1 MPFLNQ
7 IIERILDDKSV
18 PLHDVAVILPNRR
31 ARRLLLQ
38 GLHRA
43 NGGRPMFAPQIF
55 PMEEFVAWLSPLKVV
70 DQVTQLLRL
79 HELTCQFPGERFGTH
94 QLLTWGVAFLKDISD
109 MDMQLQ
115 DVPAIFHEF
124 AAAAQFEIP
133 FGKEEMSEADLEKIR
148 FNELLSDIYLK
159 YRNLLVD
166 NKEAY
171 EGMIYRDCA
180 EHIAEYVQAM
190 PFKRL
195 IFAGFYAL
203 SPSELE
209 IIRYLKEHFQ
219 VEVYFDIDPFYCH
232 LEKESELPD
241 FERETSFFIQRD
253 CEKLK
258 LDVQHLSF
266 NEPHFAQVPKRVRIV
281 STSKN
286 MRQIYGAIREVER
299 IREEKIA
306 EKIKALKCDHLDEK
320 TVIDMSDTAVVLA
333 DENLLLPFILSY
345 QPENVTINATMG
357 FPFESTPVSSALQ
370 DVMAVYESVFAL
382 TPNGA
387 LELVFSGEDV
397 ERLWNHE
404 MLKAEKPAP
413 YYFPTVLRYSQLPH
427 GEIFENLPRE
437 LVARRLPTLL
447 QQFCAF
453 AETVTVEPLYKAL
466 WQEVICKLRDLQAL
480 FEQHFAENEPVDF
493 AFAKFSVLKAVNTV
507 SISMKGDPDTGL
519 QVMGLL
525 ETRMMDFKNVIMLSV
540 NEGVLPK
547 GITYNSLLPFD
558 FKYKFDGKEALPNYL
573 YQDQVYAYHFFRLLQ
588 RAENATLIYNSAS
601 DVNLA
606 EKSRLIAQLEYEV
619 TSQKLEKTVEI
630 THQDMDFSLSLPVR
644 VPLSM
649 PKTDE
654 VLQLLHAYKFSAS
667 SLQNYIACPLQF
679 YFRHLMKVRETP
691 VLSDHLEAYELGTVI
706 HALYKQ
712 AFDEL
717 IPERNPD
724 NYAAILQR
732 HIDSADAAICTEIQK
747 LDGRKTLTDKDLE
760 QGYWL
765 INRRIIRETV
775 CKYLEVAKTELL
787 NSPWKIMANEMEV
800 NIADYQVVPIDGGEP
815 FVVHLTGS
823 LDRVQHNGRDVMILD
838 YKTGKVE
845 ESHLRIS
852 VKKGLEGDEEA
863 MAAEVKK
870 IFTDTKYDKLFQL
883 SMYMLMYEHIAKEK
897 PASVQ
902 VGIIS
907 TREVNRNHANYLFP
921 GSIFNDKDFLL
932 HKRLLS
938 ERLNLL
944 FCEIF
949 DPATLFK
956 QTDKIETC
964 KYCDFLHICGR
975 QTSTE
980 SRV

>member
-7 IIERILDDKSV
+7 IIERILDDQSV

-43 NGGRPMFAPQIF
+43 NGGRSMFAPQIF

-79 HELTCQFPGERFGTH
+79 HELTRQFPGERFGTH

-115 DVPAIFHEF
+115 DVPDIFHEF

-133 FGKEEMSEADLEKIR
+133 FGKDEMSEADREKIQ
-148 FNELLSDIYLK
+148 FNELLADIYLK
-159 YRNLLVD
+159 YKDLLAHS
-166 NKEAY
+166 KEAY

-180 EHIAEYVQAM
+180 EHIAEYVQTM

-209 IIRYLKEHFQ
+209 IIRYVKEHFQ
-219 VEVYFDIDPFYCH
+219 VEIYFDIDPFYCH
-232 LEKESELPD
+232 LEKESNLPD
-241 FERETSFFIQRD
+241 SERETSFFIHRD
-253 CEKLK
+253 CERLK

-266 NEPHFAQVPKRVRIV
+266 NEPHFTQVPKRVRIV

-299 IREEKIA
+299 IRAEKVA
-306 EKIKALKCDHLDEK
+306 EKIKELKCGRLDEK
-320 TVIDMSDTAVVLA
+320 TVVDMSDTAVVLA
-333 DENLLLPFILSY
+333 DENLLLPFLLSY

-357 FPFESTPVSSALQ
+357 FPFESTPVSSVLQ
-370 DVMAVYESVFAL
+370 SVMAVYESVFAL
-382 TPNGA
+382 TPDDA
-387 LELVFSGEDV
+387 SELMFSGEDV
-397 ERLWNHE
+397 ERLWDHE

-427 GEIFENLPRE
+427 GETFENLPKE
-437 LVARRLPTLL
+437 QVARRLPMLL
-447 QQFCAF
+447 QRFCMF
-453 AETVTVEPLYKAL
+453 AESVTVEPLYKEL
-466 WQEVICKLRDLQAL
+466 WHEVVRKLKDLQAL

-493 AFAKFSVLKAVNTV
+493 AFAKFSVLKALHTV

-547 GITYNSLLPFD
+547 GISYNSLLPFD
-558 FKYKFDGKEALPNYL
+558 FKYKFDGKYALPNYL

-588 RAENATLIYNSAS
+588 RAENAMIVYNSAS

-619 TSQKLEKTVEI
+619 TAQKLEKTVEI
-630 THQDMDFSLSLPVR
+630 IHQDMDFSLSLPVR

-649 PKTDE
+649 PKTGE
-654 VLQLLHAYKFSAS
+654 VLQLLHAYTFSAS
-667 SLQNYIACPLQF
+667 SLQDYIACPLQF
-679 YFRHLMKVRETP
+679 YFRHLLGVREMP

-717 IPERNPD
+717 IPEHDPA

-732 HIDSADAAICTEIQK
+732 HIDSADADICAEIRK

-787 NSPWKIMANEMEV
+787 KSSWKMMANEMAV
-800 NIADYQVVPIDGGEP
+800 DIADYPVVPIDGSEP
-815 FVVHLTGS
+815 FVVRLTGS
-823 LDRVQHNGRDVMILD
+823 LDRVQHDWRDVMILD

-852 VKKGLEGDEEA
+852 VKKGLEGNEEA
-863 MAAEVKK
+863 VDAEVKK

-883 SMYMLMYEHIAKEK
+883 SMYVLMYEYIAKEK

-907 TREVNRNHANYLFP
+907 TREVNRNHANYLLP
-921 GSIFNDKDFLL
+921 GMIFGEKDLLL
-932 HKRLLS
+932 HRRLLS

-949 DPATLFK
+949 DSATPFT
-956 QTDKIETC
+956 QTDDVETC

>member
-1 MPFLNQ
+1 MPFLQQ
-7 IIERILDDKSV
+7 IIDKILDDRSV
-18 PLHDVAVILPNRR
+18 PLHEVAVVLPNRR

-38 GLHRA
+38 GLHKA

-55 PMEEFVAWLSPLKVV
+55 PMEEFVAWLSPLKVI

-124 AAAAQFEIP
+124 AEAARFEIP
-133 FGKEEMSEADLEKIR
+133 FGKEEMSETDREKIQ

-159 YRNLLVD
+159 YKELLLD

-180 EHIAEYVQAM
+180 EHIAEYVQTM

-209 IIRYLKEHFQ
+209 IIHYLKEHFQ

-232 LEKESELPD
+232 LEKESDLPD
-241 FERETSFFIQRD
+241 YERETSFFIQRN
-253 CEKLK
+253 CEKLR

-266 NEPHFAQVPKRVRIV
+266 NEPHFTQAPKRVRIV

-299 IREEKIA
+299 IKA
-306 EKIKALKCDHLDEK
+306 EKIKALNGDHLDEK

-333 DENLLLPFILSY
+333 DENLLLPFLLSY

-357 FPFESTPVSSALQ
+357 FPFESTPVSSVLQ
-370 DVMAVYESVFAL
+370 SVMAVYESVFAL
-382 TPNGA
+382 TPNGTS
-387 LELVFSGEDV
+387 ELMFSGEDV

-404 MLKAEKPAP
+404 MLKAEKPVP
-413 YYFPTVLRYSQLPH
+413 FYFPTVLRYEQLPH
-427 GEIFENLPRE
+427 SETFGNLPKE
-437 LVARRLPTLL
+437 LVARRLPMLL
-447 QQFCAF
+447 QQFCTF
-453 AETVTVEPLYKAL
+453 AETVTVEPLYKTL
-466 WQEVICKLRDLQAL
+466 WHEVVRKLQDLQVL
-480 FEQHFAENEPVDF
+480 FEHHFAENEPVDF
-493 AFAKFSVLKAVNTV
+493 TFAKFSVLKAVHTV

-588 RAENATLIYNSAS
+588 RAENVMLVYNGAS

-619 TSQKLEKTVEI
+619 ISQKLEKTVEI

-679 YFRHLMKVRETP
+679 YFRHLMRVRETP

-706 HALYKQ
+706 HALFKQ

-717 IPERNPD
+717 IPEQNPA

-732 HIDSADAAICTEIQK
+732 HIDSSDADICTEIRK

-765 INRRIIRETV
+765 INRRIIHETV
-775 CKYLEVAKTELL
+775 CKYLEAAKTELL
-787 NSPWKIMANEMEV
+787 DSSWRIMANEMEV
-800 NIADYQVVPIDGGEP
+800 NIADYQVVPIDGSKP
-815 FVVHLTGS
+815 FVVRMTGS
-823 LDRVQHNGRDVMILD
+823 LDRVQHIGRDVMILD

-845 ESHLRIS
+845 ESHLRVS
-852 VKKGLEGDEEA
+852 VKKGLEGNEAA
-863 MAAEVKK
+863 MAAEVEK

-907 TREVNRNHANYLFP
+907 TREVNRNHANYLLP
-921 GSIFNDKDFLL
+921 GSIFNDPDLLL
-932 HKRLLS
+932 HKQLLS
-938 ERLNLL
+938 ERLNRL

-949 DPATLFK
+949 DPETPFT
-956 QTDKIETC
+956 QTDEVETC

>member
-1 MPFLNQ
+1 MQPFLKQ
-7 IIERILDDKSV
+7 IIDKILADSSV
-18 PLHDVAVILPNRR
+18 PLHDVAVVLPNRR

-38 GLHRA
+38 GLHKA

-55 PMEEFVAWLSPLKVV
+55 PMEEFVAWLSPLKVI

-79 HELTCQFPGERFGTH
+79 HELTRQFPGERFGTH

-124 AAAAQFEIP
+124 AEAARFEIP
-133 FGKEEMSEADLEKIR
+133 FGKEEMSEVDREKIQ
-148 FNELLSDIYLK
+148 FNDFLADIYLK
-159 YRNLLVD
+159 YKDLLV
-166 NKEAY
+166 KEGEAY

-180 EHIAEYVQAM
+180 EHIADYVQEM
-190 PFKRL
+190 PYKRL

-219 VEVYFDIDPFYCH
+219 TEIYFDIDPFYCH

-241 FERETSFFIQRD
+241 YERETSFFIQRN
-253 CEKLK
+253 CEQLR

-266 NEPHFAQVPKRVRIV
+266 YEPHFTQVPKQVKIV

-286 MRQIYGAIREVER
+286 MRQIYAAISEVDR
-299 IREEKIA
+299 IKA
-306 EKIKALKCDHLDEK
+306 EKIKALKGDHLDENA
-320 TVIDMSDTAVVLA
+320 VIDMSDTAVVLA
-333 DENLLLPFILSY
+333 DENLLLPFLMSY
-345 QPENVTINATMG
+345 QPDNVTINATMG
-357 FPFESTPVSSALQ
+357 FPFEGTPVSSVLQ
-370 DVMAVYESVFAL
+370 DVMAIYESVFAL
-382 TPNGA
+382 TPDGA
-387 LELVFSGEDV
+387 SELMLSGENV
-397 ERLWNHE
+397 ERLWNHDL
-404 MLKAEKPAP
+404 LKAEKPASN
-413 YYFPTVLRYSQLPH
+413 YFPAVIRYSQLH
-427 GEIFENLPRE
+427 HSETFENLPKE
-437 LVARRLPTLL
+437 LVARRLPMLL
-447 QQFCAF
+447 QQFCTF
-453 AETVTVEPLYKAL
+453 AETVTVELLYKAL
-466 WQEVICKLRDLQAL
+466 WHEVVRKLAELQEL
-480 FEQHFAENEPVDF
+480 FEHHFTENEPVDF
-493 AFAKFSVLKAVNTV
+493 VFAQFSVLKAVHTV

-558 FKYKFDGKEALPNYL
+558 FKYKFDGKAALPNYL

-588 RAENATLIYNSAS
+588 RAENVTLIYNSAS
-601 DVNLA
+601 DANLA
-606 EKSRLIAQLEYEV
+606 EKSRLIAQLAYEV
-619 TSQKLEKTVEI
+619 ALQKLENTVKI
-630 THQDMDFSLSLPVR
+630 RYQDMDFALSLPVR
-644 VPLSM
+644 ESLSL
-649 PKTDE
+649 PKTNE
-654 VLQLLHAYKFSAS
+654 VMQLLHGYKFSAS
-667 SLQNYIACPLQF
+667 SLQSYIACPLQF
-679 YFRHLMKVRETP
+679 YFRLLMRIRETP

-706 HALYKQ
+706 HALFKQ

-717 IPERNPD
+717 IPERTSS
-724 NYAAILQR
+724 NYATILQR
-732 HIDSADAAICTEIQK
+732 HIDNSNVAICNEIRK
-747 LDGRKTLTDKDLE
+747 LDGRKDLTDKDLE

-765 INRRIIRETV
+765 INRRIIQETV
-775 CKYLEVAKTELL
+775 NKYLEVAKTELL
-787 NSPWKIMANEMEV
+787 NEPWKIMANEMEV
-800 NIADYQVVPIDGGEP
+800 NISDYQVVPLDGRAP

-823 LDRVQHNGRDVMILD
+823 LDRVQHIDRDVMILD

-845 ESHLRIS
+845 EPHLRIS
-852 VKKGLEGDEEA
+852 LKKGLEGNEEA

-870 IFTDTKYDKLFQL
+870 IFTDSKYDKLFQL

-897 PASVQ
+897 PASVK

-907 TREVNRNHANYLFP
+907 TREVNRNHAKYRFR
-921 GSIFNDKDFLL
+921 GSIFNDEDLL
-932 HKRLLS
+932 LRKRLLS
-938 ERLNLL
+938 EQLNRL

-949 DPATLFK
+949 DPATPFA
-956 QTDKIETC
+956 QTDKTETC